1 MTGAVLDTNILIS
14 GLINPHG
21 IPASVIRAWLTLRT
35 FELAISEVQ
44 LDELRN
50 VTRRPELARFL
61 RPAEAGRLVNQ
72 LSALAIRVPSPLPR
86 VDLSPDPFD
95 NHLLA
100 AAQAAKAHFL
110 VSGDKQDLLALRRM
124 GETRIVSVNEFAQ
137 SLRIISQ
144 R

>member
-1 MTGAVLDTNILIS
+1 MTIAVLDTNILIS

-21 IPASVIRAWLTLRT
+21 VPASVIRAWLTLRA

-72 LSALAIRVPSPLPR
+72 LNALAIRVPSPLPR

-100 AAQAAKAHFL
+100 AAQAARANFL

-124 GETRIVSVNEFAQ
+124 GATRIVTVNQFAQ